1 MNSKRSILWHFAVAL
16 ALASLPGAASLAQDS
31 SASPPV
37 VLSGYDPV
45 AYFTEKRPVEGKSA
59 ITYDWDEGRYRFAST
74 RHREMFVSS
83 PDRFVP
89 QFDGW
94 CAAGVSRG
102 MKVKADPK
110 IWRIVDDKLYVFSR
124 EPGTDDAYAKEV
136 NAAKTKWKDVK

>member
-1 MNSKRSILWHFAVAL
+1 MNSKRSILWHFALAL
-16 ALASLPGAASLAQDS
+16 ALAWLPGAASLAQDS

-74 RHREMFVSS
+74 KHREMFVSS

-124 EPGTDDAYAKEV
+124 EPGTDGAYAKEV